1 MTDTRENRLTLPPHQ
16 IIQRDTPEQSSEQDM
31 EVDDLGF
38 PIDLPTI
45 FPGSAPRPRRCG
57 CCRQVGHDRRT
68 CPAVASAE
76 KPCLITADFG
86 GEGRLNCLCKNCID
100 YRKYN
105 YPTPEKAAWR
115 MRKIKE
121 EEKRQ
126 YPKTK
131 LNNLTDNEIYIYG
144 SDDDGTLKL
153 IDWIE
158 ADNSSDFQL
167 QKPLHRGEVSS
178 LVVTNS
184 NYGVGGVHLERINP
198 KYILQFVTVE
208 YGESFEYDILN
219 DTDLEKNKL
228 LKEKKDW
235 MKAGLKFK
243 YLLEQLD
250 RLGASNN
257 PNLECIMD
265 MIQDVKI
272 PEHGEFDK
280 NEAGVPSVFTN
291 AVSVTG
297 IDE

>member
-1 MTDTRENRLTLPPHQ
+1 MTDTREIHLTLPPNQ
-16 IIQRDTPEQSSEQDM
+16 IIQRDTPEHSSEQDM
-31 EVDDLGF
+31 EVDNLGF
-38 PIDLPTI
+38 PIDLPSI

-68 CPAVASAE
+68 CPAVASAA

-86 GEGRLNCLCKNCID
+86 GEGRLNCLCKNCIE
-100 YRKYN
+100 YRNYN

-115 MRKIKE
+115 LRKQAE
-121 EEKRQ
+121 EKKRQ
-126 YPKTK
+126 YPKTT
-131 LNNLTDNEIYIYG
+131 LNNLTDNDIYIYV
-144 SDDDGTLKL
+144 SDDDGALKL
-153 IDWIE
+153 IDWVE
-158 ADNSSDFQL
+158 VDKSFDFQL

-178 LVVTNS
+178 LVVTNFS
-184 NYGVGGVHLERINP
+184 YGVGGIHHERINP
-198 KYILQFVTVE
+198 KNILQFVTVE

-243 YLLEQLD
+243 YLLDQLE

-280 NEAGVPSVFTN
+280 NESGVPSIFTN